1 MPYALLPPLLVRWT
15 MVAVLFLSVGMPVV
29 HAESGEPESFD
40 ALGEF
45 LKSATPL
52 EPALLAESTP
62 TPTRTVAA
70 PVQERRV
77 ALVMGNNAYQHVN
90 RLDNAVGDA
99 RTMAR
104 EYRSLGFD
112 VIEKLDV
119 DLRGMKAAVRE
130 FVQRIANGG
139 VGAFFFA
146 GHGVQEG
153 GNNYLLP
160 VDIGALTDPAALSD
174 EAIELNAD
182 IMARIGQSG
191 AKFSLLVIDA
201 CRDNP
206 FPRRAGRG
214 VGGTRGL
221 AMPGTPDG
229 MVVVYSAGVGQQAL
243 DRLDKDDRDPNG
255 LFTREF
261 IREIR
266 KPGLEVAEVVRNV
279 RQRVRDQA
287 AKVKHEQT
295 PAIYIQADRFYL
307 IPDAGSVT
315 LQTTASLEESLWAA
329 LDPTRPCEYQVY
341 LDQYPQGRFADLAK
355 LRLQDCRSVKGAKQ
369 APVAP
374 DYSPVAAAPTLPTI
388 PAPDDQETQFW
399 NEVKASGAREYL
411 EAYLKQY
418 PKGKYGALARIELQ
432 KVEDRDKA
440 QQASNGA
447 ENLQAAARQRQ
458 EAQRVEHLEWK
469 RALDHSSGTFSG
481 AAVRSYLDRHPAK
494 IEELQAAARKGSAD
508 AQGDLARMYVNG
520 WGLARNYTE
529 GLKWARKA
537 AEQGNAAGQNS
548 LGYLYHLG
556 HGVTKSDTAAVTWYR
571 KAAEQGFAVAQY
583 NLGVKYLHGD
593 GVVKSDTEAVAW
605 FRKAA
610 EQGHARGQTAL
621 GQMYRKGDGVAK
633 SDTEAVVWYRK
644 AAEQGDAVAQTNLGW
659 LYQNGD
665 GVAKSDAEAVA
676 WYRKAAE
683 QGLAGAQT
691 NLGTMY
697 QNGKGVAKSDAEA
710 VVWYRKAAEQ
720 GDANAIQHLKDFGV
734 AR

>member
-1 MPYALLPPLLVRWT
+1 M
-15 MVAVLFLSVGMPVV
+15 
-29 HAESGEPESFD
+29 
-40 ALGEF
+40 
-45 LKSATPL
+45 
-52 EPALLAESTP
+52 
-62 TPTRTVAA
+62 

-77 ALVMGNNAYQHVN
+77 ALVMGNNAYQHIN

-99 RTMAR
+99 RAMAR
-104 EYRSLGFD
+104 EFRSLGFE

-119 DLRGMKAAVRE
+119 DQRSMKAAVRE

-160 VDIGALTDPAALSD
+160 VDIGALTDPAALPD
-174 EAIELNAD
+174 EAVELYAD

-214 VGGTRGL
+214 VGGMRGL
-221 AMPGTPDG
+221 TVPGTPDG

-243 DRLDKDDRDPNG
+243 DRLGKDDRDPNG

-261 IREIR
+261 IREIHV
-266 KPGLEVAEVVRNV
+266 PGLEVAEVVRNV
-279 RQRVRDQA
+279 RQRVREQA

-307 IPDAGSVT
+307 MPDAGSVT
-315 LQTTASLEESLWAA
+315 PQTTASPEESFWAA
-329 LDPTRPCEYQVY
+329 LDPTHPCEYQAY
-341 LDQYPQGRFADLAK
+341 LDQYPR
-355 LRLQDCRSVKGAKQ
+355 GASGP
-369 APVAP
+369 A
-374 DYSPVAAAPTLPTI
+374 LPNV

-399 NEVKASGAREYL
+399 NEVKASGSREYL
-411 EAYLKQY
+411 EGYLKQY
-418 PKGKYGALARIELQ
+418 PRGKYGELARIELK
-432 KVEDRDKA
+432 KVEDRDRA
-440 QQASNGA
+440 QQAREGA
-447 ENLQAAARQRQ
+447 EKQQAAERQRQ
-458 EAQRVEHLEWK
+458 EALRAENLEWK

-481 AAVRSYLDRHPAK
+481 AAVRAYLDRHPAK
-494 IEELQAAARKGSAD
+494 LEELQAAARKGSAD

-520 WGLARNYTE
+520 WGLAKDYTE

-548 LGYLYHLG
+548 LGYLYHNG
-556 HGVTKSDTAAVTWYR
+556 HGVTKSDTEAMAWYR
-571 KAAEQGFAVAQY
+571 KAAEQGFAVTQY
-583 NLGVKYLHGD
+583 NLGTIYLHGD
-593 GVVKSDTEAVAW
+593 GVAKSDIEAVAW

-610 EQGHARGQTAL
+610 EQGYALAQAAL
-621 GQMYRKGDGVAK
+621 GQMYRNGVGLAK
-633 SDTEAVVWYRK
+633 SHTDAVAWYRK
-644 AAEQGDAVAQTNLGW
+644 AAEQGNAVAQANLGW
-659 LYQNGD
+659 LYENGY
-665 GVAKSDAEAVA
+665 GVAKSDTDAVA

-710 VVWYRKAAEQ
+710 AAWYRKAAEQ
-720 GDANAIQHLKDFGV
+720 GDANAIRNLKNLGV